1 MSLQKKKRWNQNEI
15 IINNIFSYNISLDI
29 INENK
34 DLEPKSIKEYR

>member
-34 DLEPKSIKEYR
+34 NLEPKSIKEYR